1 MSHNQRIFLLQ
12 AQWYLKMKC
21 HYLNETKKSQ
31 DIEDQNNDDDDGNDD
46 DNDNDVLPVATV
58 NISVCPA
65 G

>member
-1 MSHNQRIFLLQ
+1 
-12 AQWYLKMKC
+12 MKC

-31 DIEDQNNDDDDGNDD
+31 DIEDQNNDDDD
-46 DNDNDVLPVATV
+46 DNDVLPVATV

>member
-21 HYLNETKKSQ
+21 HHLNETKNNQ
-31 DIEDQNNDDDDGNDD
+31 DIEDQNNNDDDD

>member
-21 HYLNETKKSQ
+21 HYLNETKNNQ
-31 DIEDQNNDDDDGNDD
+31 DIEDQNNDDDDY
-46 DNDNDVLPVATV
+46 NDVLPVATV

>member
-1 MSHNQRIFLLQ
+1 
-12 AQWYLKMKC
+12 MKC

-46 DNDNDVLPVATV
+46 DDDNDVLPVATV

>member
-1 MSHNQRIFLLQ
+1 
-12 AQWYLKMKC
+12 MKC
-21 HYLNETKKSQ
+21 HYFNETKNNQ
-31 DIEDQNNDDDDGNDD
+31 DIEDQNNNDDDD

>member
-21 HYLNETKKSQ
+21 HYLNETKNNQ
-31 DIEDQNNDDDDGNDD
+31 DIEDQNNDD

-58 NISVCPA
+58 NISVCPV